1 MSYDPYALAFP
12 APSFSLSSTDVR
24 DGDELPRSAYAEEG
38 DRSPALSWT
47 GLPEG
52 TRSLLVTA
60 YDADA
65 PIPGGLWHWVLTDV
79 PATADGLA
87 AGAGSP
93 DGTVPGATALP
104 NDLGRAGFSGVN
116 PPPGTGVHRLFIA
129 ATALD
134 VDHLEVPAGASTAL
148 VHILAIPHTL
158 GRAVLV
164 ATSQAPSA

>member
-1 MSYDPYALAFP
+1 VSHDPYALAFP
-12 APSFSLSSTDVR
+12 APAFTLTSTDV
-24 DGDELPRSAYAEEG
+24 DERGQLPRSAYAEEG
-38 DRSPALSWT
+38 DRSPALTWT
-47 GLPEG
+47 DLPEG

-65 PIPGGLWHWVLTDV
+65 PVPGGLWHWVLTDV
-79 PATADGLA
+79 PATAGGLA

-93 DGTVPGATALP
+93 EGTVPGATALP
-104 NDLGRAGFSGVN
+104 NDLGRAGYSGVN

-134 VDHLEVPAGASTAL
+134 VEHLEVPTGASTAL
-148 VHILAIPHTL
+148 VHVLAIPHTL

-164 ATSQAPSA
+164 ATSTAPPA